1 MICKRCP
8 EGRTYATGSTFCR
21 FYGMIIRND
30 NECTLNRGKTH
41 EQNGNYRLAGYD
53 GPKVRENGGW
63 FAGGGEDVLSGP
75 GERESLP
82 GMEEDAEGREE

>member
-30 NECTLNRGKTH
+30 HECSLERGKTH
-41 EQNGNYRLAGYD
+41 EQNGCYRLAGYD
-53 GPKVRENGGW
+53 GPKLRDNGGY
-63 FAGGGEDVLSGP
+63 FAGGVQDVLSEP
-75 GERESLP
+75 EEREGLP
-82 GMEEDAEGREE
+82 GMDETEDGGEL

>member
-30 NECTLNRGKTH
+30 HECKLERGKTH

-53 GPKVRENGGW
+53 GPTVRDNGGW
-63 FAGGGEDVLSGP
+63 FAGGLPEVLQGSE
-75 GERESLP
+75 ERDGIS

>member
-30 NECTLNRGKTH
+30 HECKL
-41 EQNGNYRLAGYD
+41 
-53 GPKVRENGGW
+53 
-63 FAGGGEDVLSGP
+63 
-75 GERESLP
+75 ER
-82 GMEEDAEGREE
+82 

>member
-30 NECTLNRGKTH
+30 HQCTLERGKTH
-41 EQNGNYRLAGYD
+41 EQNGNYRLAGYE
-53 GPKVRENGGW
+53 GPRIRENGGW

-75 GERESLP
+75 GEREGLP